1 MCVAVSSEV
10 FFVLVTYYW
19 VFLLM
24 HTFLNVVSV
33 LSSAP
38 SVLSLRVVNFLLS
51 SLVDGRYSRVF
62 RQADQFSK
70 AL

>member
-10 FFVLVTYYW
+10 FFILDTYYW

>member
-33 LSSAP
+33 LSIAP